1 MGNEK
6 QTTRKKRDGRTQ
18 GVRVSAYVSHLTGV
32 CACVFKFMQFAT
44 RFQHTYIHTIERL
57 DSAALLLERA
67 CTRERVMQ
75 WQQHVCSADAVRR
88 PHGYFIYL
96 RATGNPVTAILN
108 WYIFVILCCSP
119 NRFRAC
125 LNPGCAMRQTC
136 ARAQHGTAHAAHGHR
151 GRISSVLCH
160 TLMRC
165 VWERLGLLRVH
176 AFTHFKAHV

>member
-6 QTTRKKRDGRTQ
+6 QEKKRDGRTQ

-32 CACVFKFMQFAT
+32 CVCVFKFMQFAT

-119 NRFRAC
+119 NRFRAVWTQVVRC
-125 LNPGCAMRQTC
+125 VKR
-136 ARAQHGTAHAAHGHR
+136 ARARSMELRMQRTVTAAAFLQCY
-151 GRISSVLCH
+151 V
-160 TLMRC
+160 
-165 VWERLGLLRVH
+165 
-176 AFTHFKAHV
+176 TH